1 VRTGS
6 FNSPF
11 DLQATARSG
20 CGGRSAS
27 QALFRY
33 AGGLAA
39 SREPPRMTRKNAAG
53 VPDLMRDPFQE
64 WTAAVA
70 SENLSLLGG
79 RFQFES
85 NSRQLLDLATAAF
98 GGLPRHRLSTA
109 VPRMRVRLVL
119 TERQKHRRGSEP
131 PPLGMFSGA
140 GLLGGATNSSDF
152 VVVSPR
158 EHAALVVVS
167 PQMLRF
173 PYHTRYE
180 LIEFA
185 VYTLAARV
193 QGLVPLHAA
202 CVGRKRRGVLLM
214 GSSGAGKSTVAL
226 QCLLHGLEFLAEDG
240 VFVAPETMLATG
252 VSNFVHVRSDSMHWI
267 TRAQDVAAV
276 RRSPVIRRR
285 SGERKFEVDMRRTD
299 FRLAETALQVSALVF
314 LSPANANGKP
324 LLTPL
329 RRPEAQKR
337 LTIAQ
342 AYAASQPE
350 WARFVRNVSRLGT
363 YELRRGHHPA
373 EAADALCGLLA

>member
-1 VRTGS
+1 
-6 FNSPF
+6 
-11 DLQATARSG
+11 
-20 CGGRSAS
+20 
-27 QALFRY
+27 
-33 AGGLAA
+33 
-39 SREPPRMTRKNAAG
+39 MTRKHAAG
-53 VPDLMRDPFQE
+53 LPDLLHDPFQE
-64 WTAAVA
+64 WAPAAA

-79 RFQFES
+79 QFQFES
-85 NSRQLLDLATAAF
+85 NSRPLLQLARSAF
-98 GGLPRHRLSTA
+98 AGLPRHRLSAA

-119 TERQKHRRGSEP
+119 TERPKRRRGPEP

-140 GLLGGATNSSDF
+140 GLLCGATDSSNF

-226 QCLLHGLEFLAEDG
+226 QCLLQGLDFLAEDG
-240 VFVAPETMLATG
+240 VFVAPETLMATG
-252 VSNFVHVRSDSMHWI
+252 VSNFVHVRSDSVQWI
-267 TRAQDVAAV
+267 TRARDAAV
-276 RRSPVIRRR
+276 VRKSPVIRRR

-299 FRLAETALQVSALVF
+299 FRLAEAALQIGALVF
-314 LSPANANGKP
+314 LSPLNAGGRS

-329 RRPEAQKR
+329 RRSEAQRR
-337 LTIAQ
+337 LTVAQ
-342 AYAASQPE
+342 PYAASQPQ
-350 WARFVRNVSRLGT
+350 WARFVRKVSRLDMF
-363 YELRRGHHPA
+363 ELRRGHHPA
-373 EAADALCGLLA
+373 QAADVLRGLLT